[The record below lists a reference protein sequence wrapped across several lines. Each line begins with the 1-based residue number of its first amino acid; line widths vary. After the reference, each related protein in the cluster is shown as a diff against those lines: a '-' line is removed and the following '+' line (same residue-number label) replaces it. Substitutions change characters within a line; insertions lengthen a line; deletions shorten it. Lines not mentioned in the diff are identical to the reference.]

1 LRVKGGIKMPK
12 EMPGIGLVYELQE
25 VAEQLGASKFT
36 VLRHYRRGNM
46 PGRKIGRR
54 ILFTGD
60 AIKAF
65 LESGSPTRRGQG
77 PQADQRP
84 ATPPP
89 TTREQGDMIERN
101 RIMDAMR
108 LAGNYREAA
117 AKKLGYSAVTLRKNI
132 KRFGLQFPDNRG
144 KQG

>member
-1 LRVKGGIKMPK
+1 MPK

-25 VAEQLGASKFT
+25 VAAQLGASKYT

-46 PGRKIGRR
+46 PGRKVGRR

-77 PQADQRP
+77 PQVDQRP

-89 TTREQGDMIERN
+89 TTREQQDMIEQN
-101 RIMDAMR
+101 RIKDAMR

-117 AKKLGYSAVTLRKNI
+117 AKKLGISEVTLRK
-132 KRFGLQFPDNRG
+132 RFKYHGLVFPDNRG
-144 KQG
+144 KKS

>member
-1 LRVKGGIKMPK
+1 MPK

-89 TTREQGDMIERN
+89 TTREQGDMIEQDYGCHALGWELQGGSSQKVGVFSR
-101 RIMDAMR
+101 D
-108 LAGNYREAA
+108 LA
-117 AKKLGYSAVTLRKNI
+117 
-132 KRFGLQFPDNRG
+132 
-144 KQG
+144 